1 MNKTEYNREV
11 RKWRKWADE
20 FKRFNERQAQLLK
33 SIKGNTKEELDK
45 IENILYQE
53 FKTTASE
60 IFFGP
65 WTKIY
70 DVRDLSDPEFILP
83 GQNYPF
89 LSLDYSE
96 KIIKAFGKI
105 VESKD
110 LKVKGRVIGYAY
122 DAGDDYLILDSGKEK
137 EEYLILNSK
146 WEIKEDD

>member
-1 MNKTEYNREV
+1 MNKSDYNKEV
-11 RKWRKWADE
+11 RKWVKWTDE
-20 FKRFNERQAQLLK
+20 FKRFHERHAQLLM

-45 IENILYQE
+45 IENIIYQE
-53 FKTTASE
+53 FKTTSSK

-65 WTKIY
+65 FTRIY

-96 KIIKAFGKI
+96 KIIKAFGKM
-105 VESKD
+105 VESED
-110 LKVKGRVIGYAY
+110 LKIKGRVIGYAY

-137 EEYLILNSK
+137 EEYLILNCR